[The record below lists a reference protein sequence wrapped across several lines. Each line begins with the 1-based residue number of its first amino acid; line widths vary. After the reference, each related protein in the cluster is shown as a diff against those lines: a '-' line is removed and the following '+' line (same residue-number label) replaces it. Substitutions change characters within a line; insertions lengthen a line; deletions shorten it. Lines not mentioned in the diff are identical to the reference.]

1 MRSCNNIAGVYMIS
15 WCNISDKNTL
25 SQFPALRTGDCESG
39 LFALLFTHSLFWH
52 MHWLAR
58 RKTNDKTQLSASF
71 PWGMKRL
78 NSLHP
83 SLGAWKNKK
92 TNKTKKKPKTC
103 PQCLQSL
110 EVFVFFCFFVFV
122 FLVFLVVFVFC
133 LFRPLWPILAYLG
146 ILWPIVALWW
156 CENTA
161 RGKRCKTLQG
171 KQCKTHGRTASFSVN
186 QCAAAISRSMQGCSG
201 YMDFMYQSSEID
213 LCVKYVLP
221 KHHENLH
228 YNHQRKFRSQTS
240 DNMDRWKAELGRGR
254 EKRREE

>member
-1 MRSCNNIAGVYMIS
+1 MIS
-15 WCNISDKNTL
+15 WCNISEKNAL
-25 SQFPALRTGDCESG
+25 SQFPALRTGDCESA

-58 RKTNDKTQLSASF
+58 RKTNDKTQHSASF

-83 SLGAWKNKK
+83 SLGAWKNQKK
-92 TNKTKKKPKTC
+92 QKKPKTC

-110 EVFVFFCFFVFV
+110 EIFFF
-122 FLVFLVVFVFC
+122 VFVFC

-161 RGKRCKTLQG
+161 RGKHCKTLQG
-171 KQCKTHGRTASFSVN
+171 KQCKTHGRTASFSVKYIYIHIHMYIYISYLSEVWIC
-186 QCAAAISRSMQGCSG
+186 QRKLSRSATKQ
-201 YMDFMYQSSEID
+201 YHVFQ
-213 LCVKYVLP
+213 L
-221 KHHENLH
+221 
-228 YNHQRKFRSQTS
+228 
-240 DNMDRWKAELGRGR
+240 KA
-254 EKRREE
+254 